1 MSGGGQSGNSNQ
13 ALATPQVGNWYNT
26 AWARRKLITVKP
38 GQVTGT
44 QLNFPMLV
52 SLTSD
57 GDLMASA
64 TATGQTSG
72 NDILFTDSTGLALLP
87 FEIESYSNGTLV
99 AWVKVPSL
107 ADGSQVFLYYGNA
120 TATTLQNKTGVWDI
134 NHSLVMHYASSP
146 ALGSDS
152 TIKGNNGT
160 LSSNAPTATAGKIG
174 AAVNF
179 NNTAGAYCQ
188 VGSTVCQS
196 IRNTTPQS
204 WPTQGGPLTMEF
216 WINNAIP
223 ASNWQFVFEAIDA
236 GATYALN
243 FQYADYMIW
252 SREGGLQQAYTPA
265 PTGVGSWHHVVYTT
279 TNTGPT
285 GRVFYVDGVA
295 VGYITGNADASAAVA
310 SYNIGGL
317 PNWYHPF
324 VGSLDEFRVST
335 MARSAGWIS
344 TEYKNQSSPTTFYDV
359 GSDLPGGGSVTVT
372 GSSANLA
379 PFASRPFSATVSGV
393 PSPQPTTMRWSV
405 VSVPASSSSNGL
417 IDTGTN
423 CVAAMNYRAP
433 STIRTAGNV
442 VLKAES
448 CYNST
453 WTSTISIPVAVATS
467 VTVSIPAKPATVTG
481 SYAFA
486 ATVANADGTGVSWS
500 VAPAAAGTITAAGVY
515 TAANGYS
522 GNATVT
528 ATSVENTSIA
538 DSAPF
543 SVVVAV
549 SITLSSSGATQ
560 SVIASGTANFPIN
573 YSSTGTT
580 GLVTFALLTPPAGAN
595 VNINPAS
602 VTNQGGASVTVSVSP
617 GTSAAGTDAM
627 TFRATNGTIT
637 QTLPLTLTVVD
648 CGTIT
653 VSPSNVNVYPFQMAN
668 FTAVRTGAAANFGVT
683 WSRDTAAGSFSSQLD
698 PPAVQHPQISY
709 FAADPGT
716 QPQTVIVTAKTNNP
730 ASACSTFGGSATVTK
745 QTYVPNGLSLLYTNP
760 LSIVVPLNLSRFFD
774 YGAAS
779 QNGAG
784 SVRFV
789 QLELRNNLG
798 EVSDAAT
805 ACAINFETTTLNND
819 PTAATSYAIAKV
831 ANNGAAGGSA
841 DNTAIAPRGGSAST
855 QVIGTSSLWNCEV
868 DGTGSDYVR
877 STNIFALHMKVK
889 MKSLVFSPG
898 TIHVY
903 VRTYGSDPYEPAIR
917 QYMGSFTTTN

>member
-1 MSGGGQSGNSNQ
+1 MNQVCLRIALLVVALCCDLGAQTKEYIRLNGRVIAIESPTTSGVTACAAASNVLSFRSTGNSGSALLQDGTVDPNWKMVSNPGSFGGISTTDAIVLSNMPGGGSTATAKFINATGTAGNVPPGAYIYRQKVDLSCHDPATVSISGSILADDNAQIYVNGKWQS
-13 ALATPQVGNWYNT
+13 TPPTTYNT
-26 AWARRKLITVKP
+26 AAAFSVSGSGGAFVRGWN
-38 GQVTGT
+38 QVDVVVMNTNVGEDPSG
-44 QLNFPMLV
+44 LRV
-52 SLTSD
+52 EV
-57 GDLMASA
+57 ASA
-64 TATGQTSG
+64 TAMVVSSASG
-72 NDILFTDSTGLALLP
+72 AKFDVTATPAGGNKNGSSSVALSSGT
-87 FEIESYSNGTLV
+87 ENVTWAVDGGYTGTLTGASANAVSFAGPGTYSALTVV
-99 AWVKVPSL
+99 AVK
-107 ADGSQVFLYYGNA
+107 A
-120 TATTLQNKTGVWDI
+120 TSTTDATRVSYQPLW
-134 NHSLVMHYASSP
+134 
-146 ALGSDS
+146 
-152 TIKGNNGT
+152 
-160 LSSNAPTATAGKIG
+160 
-174 AAVNF
+174 F
-179 NNTAGAYCQ
+179 N
-188 VGSTVCQS
+188 
-196 IRNTTPQS
+196 
-204 WPTQGGPLTMEF
+204 
-216 WINNAIP
+216 
-223 ASNWQFVFEAIDA
+223 
-236 GATYALN
+236 
-243 FQYADYMIW
+243 
-252 SREGGLQQAYTPA
+252 
-265 PTGVGSWHHVVYTT
+265 GVGSVT
-279 TNTGPT
+279 
-285 GRVFYVDGVA
+285 
-295 VGYITGNADASAAVA
+295 
-310 SYNIGGL
+310 
-317 PNWYHPF
+317 
-324 VGSLDEFRVST
+324 
-335 MARSAGWIS
+335 IS
-344 TEYKNQSSPTTFYDV
+344 
-359 GSDLPGGGSVTVT
+359 
-372 GSSANLA
+372 GSSTNLA
-379 PFASRPFSATVSGV
+379 PFVSRSMSATVSGV
-393 PSPQPTTMRWSV
+393 PNGQPTTVRWSV

-417 IDTGTN
+417 IDTGTS

-433 STIRTAGNV
+433 STIRTAGNI

-448 CYNST
+448 CYNSA
-453 WTSTISIPVAVATS
+453 WTSTINIPVAVATS

-500 VAPAAAGTITAAGVY
+500 VAPAAAGTITAAGVF
-515 TAANGYS
+515 TAASGYS

-560 SVIASGTANFPIN
+560 SVIASGTANFPVT

-580 GLVTFALLTPPAGAN
+580 GLVSFALLTPPAGAN

-617 GTSAAGTDAM
+617 GTSAAGTYAM

-653 VSPSNVNVYPFQMAN
+653 VSPANVNVYPFQMAN

-709 FAADPGT
+709 FAADPST
-716 QPQTVIVTAKTNNP
+716 QPQTVVVTARTNNP

-784 SVRFV
+784 TVRFV

-805 ACAINFETTTLNND
+805 ACAINFTTETYNND
-819 PTAATSYAIAKV
+819 PSAATWYALAKV

-841 DNTAIAPRGGSAST
+841 DSTAIAPRGGSAST
-855 QVIGTSSLWNCEV
+855 QVIGTSSLWNCEL

-903 VRTYGSDPYEPAIR
+903 VRTYGSDLYEPAIR
-917 QYMGSFTTTN
+917 QYMGSFTTAN